1 MKTNVLCLD
10 CWNEGAGSKSFD
22 ISKNFIFWNTIA
34 VSRHGGWWQKLYFI
48 VRRNKELYSVL
59 CVMKYWLCC
68 RSLEQSSAHFSFLT
82 NFINLCFISLFS
94 PHVYAIACISLL
106 SFSLFRKLN
115 VYLLPRSLTCSM
127 NRRKERIPLPVFFT
141 SHFFS
146 SIYWSVNAVHGISV
160 AANWHSVWHSFMQMT
175 SFLSIFNV
183 LRVLTMSVCIEN
195 RTFFWS
201 SKS

>member
-1 MKTNVLCLD
+1 MCYEILIMLLKSGTKLSSLLFPDQLYQSMLYLPLLPACLCY
-10 CWNEGAGSKSFD
+10 C
-22 ISKNFIFWNTIA
+22 
-34 VSRHGGWWQKLYFI
+34 LYF
-48 VRRNKELYSVL
+48 L
-59 CVMKYWLCC
+59 
-68 RSLEQSSAHFSFLT
+68 AFL
-82 NFINLCFISLFS
+82 FPLQEVKC
-94 PHVYAIACISLL
+94 
-106 SFSLFRKLN
+106 

-160 AANWHSVWHSFMQMT
+160 AANLHSVWHSFMQMT

-183 LRVLTMSVCIEN
+183 LCVFTMSVCIEN